1 MALSRVSAFTRLFS
15 QSTSTPAILRAT
27 FKRTFVTANSTQ
39 ESGNRVQSSA
49 GASPLYKLP
58 YVTELTWQS
67 SRLEFSSNVLFSCL
81 GPLRHLEI
89 GLPQSRIIEM
99 PSIKRIPPYPTHQE
113 LPQKNILDD
122 PLPILNRIIEAPLL
136 PNQEK
141 KQAARLIVIRRIKMN
156 KHKLKKLR
164 KKMKYVWAKARLR
177 RETWREK
184 TFLNEKMAQ
193 IKAAWKFDAKSHVA
207 QLIRN
212 VRENRGPEPWIK
224 KGMPEAF
231 IKEQM
236 KIREELKKR
245 EFLFILDKRTPDTK

>member
-1 MALSRVSAFTRLFS
+1 
-15 QSTSTPAILRAT
+15 
-27 FKRTFVTANSTQ
+27 
-39 ESGNRVQSSA
+39 
-49 GASPLYKLP
+49 
-58 YVTELTWQS
+58 
-67 SRLEFSSNVLFSCL
+67 
-81 GPLRHLEI
+81 
-89 GLPQSRIIEM
+89 M
-99 PSIKRIPPYPTHQE
+99 PSIKRIPPHPTPQE
-113 LPQKNILDD
+113 LPQKNIMED
-122 PLPILNRIIEAPLL
+122 PLPILNRMIEAPLL

-212 VRENRGPEPWIK
+212 VRENRGPEPWIRQ
-224 KGMPEAF
+224 GMPEAF
-231 IKEQM
+231 IKEQI
-236 KIREELKKR
+236 KIREEQKKR
-245 EFLFILDKRTPDTK
+245 EFLSILDKRTPETNTKG